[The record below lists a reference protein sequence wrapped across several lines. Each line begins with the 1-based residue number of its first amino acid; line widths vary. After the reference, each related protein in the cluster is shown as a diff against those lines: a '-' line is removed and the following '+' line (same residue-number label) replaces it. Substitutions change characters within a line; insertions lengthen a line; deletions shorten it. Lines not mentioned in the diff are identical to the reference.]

1 MSAVAVAVAVVG
13 AAASYHQSQKAEEAQ
28 KKAGKKAEALTRE
41 QMAIEQERL
50 GRYEQF
56 GAPAREQQAAMTG
69 VLGPEAQQA
78 AVGAFATSPGQQFLR
93 DQQERALVR
102 NAAAIGGLG
111 GGNIRS
117 ALQQQAFQR
126 AQTDW
131 ERQFGRLGALSGAG
145 QAVAG
150 TQAELGQLGAAQQ
163 ARLIQQ
169 QGAARA
175 SGIQERSRLLQETL
189 GTGVGLYA
197 MQGGFNQPQQPQTL
211 EQQLRTQQGA
221 PSGTVLAPST
231 T

>member
-13 AAASYHQSQKAEEAQ
+13 AATAYHQSQKAEEAQ
-28 KKAGKKAEALTRE
+28 EKAAEKAEALTRE
-41 QMAIEQERL
+41 QMDIEQERL

-56 GAPAREQQAAMTG
+56 GGPAREQQAAMVG
-69 VLGPEAQQA
+69 ILGPEAQQA
-78 AVGAFATSPGQQFLR
+78 AAGAFAASPGQQFLR

-111 GGNIRS
+111 GGNVRS

-131 ERQFGRLGALSGAG
+131 QNQFGRLGALSGAG
-145 QAVAG
+145 QTVAG
-150 TQAELGQLGAAQQ
+150 QQAQLGQAGAAQQ
-163 ARLIQQ
+163 AQLIQQ

-175 SGIQERSRLLQETL
+175 SGIQERSQLLQETL
-189 GTGVGLYA
+189 GTGMGLYA
-197 MQGGFNQPQQPQTL
+197 MQGGYKQPQQPQTL

-221 PSGTVLAPST
+221 PSGTILAPST